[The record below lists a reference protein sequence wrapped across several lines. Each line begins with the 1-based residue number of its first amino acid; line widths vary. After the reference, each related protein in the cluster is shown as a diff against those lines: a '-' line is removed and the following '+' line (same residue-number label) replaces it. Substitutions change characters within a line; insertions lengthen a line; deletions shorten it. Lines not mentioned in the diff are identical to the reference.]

1 MASNPPIIK
10 QVAWASLI
18 PQIAFILILISIYNQ
33 FGIEDAG
40 LYGALTYLFLSIG
53 LRYFI
58 PENHR
63 KGIQLTKIN
72 QFEKAISEYE
82 KSYEFFTKNDW
93 IDKYRFITLLS
104 SSKMN
109 YREMALCNIAF
120 CYSQIGNGTKA
131 IEFYKKTLEEFP
143 ENGLAQSALK
153 MLNSTIDI
161 K

>member
-1 MASNPPIIK
+1 MASKIPVIK
-10 QVAWASLI
+10 QVAWISLI

-33 FGIEDAG
+33 FGFKDAG
-40 LYGALTYLFLSIG
+40 LYGALTYLILSMG

-58 PENHR
+58 PKNHR
-63 KGIQLTKIN
+63 EGMKLTKNN
-72 QFEKAISEYE
+72 QFEKAIPEYG
-82 KSYEFFTKNDW
+82 KSYQFFTKNDW
-93 IDKYRFITLLS
+93 VDKYRFITLLS

-120 CYSQIGNGTKA
+120 CYGQIGNGTKA
-131 IEFYKKTLEEFP
+131 IEFYQKTLVEFP
-143 ENGLAQSALK
+143 ENAIAESALK